1 MPALLRMQQ
10 SQNTAMPSAAPPA
23 SAERGISLQTMH
35 MDLELQ
41 GHMPVDTPSMYHCA
55 RQCYRA
61 MPSGAVSQ
69 LWPGSSFCM

>member
-41 GHMPVDTPSMYHCA
+41 GHMPVGHTIHVSLCT
-55 RQCYRA
+55 A
-61 MPSGAVSQ
+61 MLSRNA
-69 LWPGSSFCM
+69 